1 MVVKQTP
8 SSLNPCVPSSHL
20 SPSFSHSLSFSLP
33 TYTTLTF
40 LSLYWY
46 NVLLSLWFLTHQNQI
61 HVSEELELQVLIIC
75 TIFIAAYIMAQANYN
90 ANKFA
95 L

>member
-20 SPSFSHSLSFSLP
+20 SHPLSHSLSFSLP
-33 TYTTLTF
+33 TYLPTTLTF
-40 LSLYWY
+40 LSL
-46 NVLLSLWFLTHQNQI
+46 WFLAHQNEI

-75 TIFIAAYIMAQANYN
+75 TIFIAA
-90 ANKFA
+90 
-95 L
+95 